1 MEIMFKICC
10 SKDTKNLPLQKLL
23 TSYFCLLNSKTMQ
36 AYLIWLIAALAL
48 IIFEICSATFGAIC
62 FAIGAGFSAL
72 AAGLG
77 ANLTWQIVIFAIVSL
92 LTFVFLRPFMMKF
105 LDRKS
110 KDVKTNADAL
120 VGRKAVVSERIDAAQ
135 HTGRV
140 AVDGDDWKAITEDGS
155 VVEKGAEVEIV
166 KLDSIIL
173 TVRKPKAE
181 S

>member
-1 MEIMFKICC
+1 
-10 SKDTKNLPLQKLL
+10 
-23 TSYFCLLNSKTMQ
+23 MQ
-36 AYLIWLIAALAL
+36 AYLIWLIAAIVLV
-48 IIFEICSATFGAIC
+48 IFEVCSATFGAIC

-77 ANLTWQIVIFAIVSL
+77 ANLTWQIIVFAIVSL
-92 LTFVFLRPFMMKF
+92 LTFIFLRPFMLKF

-120 VGRKAVVSERIDAAQ
+120 VGRKGIVSERIDMAQ

-140 AVDGDDWKAITEDGS
+140 AIDGDDWKAVTEDGS
-155 VVEKGAEVEIV
+155 VIEKGVEVEIV

-173 TVRKPKAE
+173 TVKA
-181 S
+181 

>member
-1 MEIMFKICC
+1 M
-10 SKDTKNLPLQKLL
+10 S
-23 TSYFCLLNSKTMQ
+23 
-36 AYLIWLIAALAL
+36 AYLIWLIAAIAL

-92 LTFVFLRPFMMKF
+92 LTFIFLRPFMLKF
-105 LDRKS
+105 MDRKT

-120 VGRKAVVSERIDAAQ
+120 VGRKAIVSERIDAAQ

-140 AVDGDDWKAITEDGS
+140 AVDGDDWKAVSVDGS
-155 VVEKGAEVEIV
+155 VIEKGVQVEIV

-173 TVRKPKAE
+173 TVKT
-181 S
+181 SNF

>member
-1 MEIMFKICC
+1 
-10 SKDTKNLPLQKLL
+10 
-23 TSYFCLLNSKTMQ
+23 MQ
-36 AYLIWLIAALAL
+36 AYLIWLIAAFAL

-77 ANLTWQIVIFAIVSL
+77 ANLTWQIVIFAVVSL
-92 LTFVFLRPFMMKF
+92 LTFIFLRPFMMKI

-120 VGRKAVVSERIDAAQ
+120 VGRKGLVSERIDAAQ

-140 AVDGDDWKAITEDGS
+140 AVDGDDWKAVSVDGS
-155 VVEKGAEVEIV
+155 IVEKGTEVEIV

-173 TVRKPKAE
+173 TVRKTE
-181 S
+181 N